1 MWKQWRQFT
10 KMIMMMKK
18 SVKTEG
24 FHALGGATRQDMT
37 LHPIPGISYVK
48 CHMYHTYYTSALLS
62 DVICIKYII
71 IGISYVRC
79 NIYVSYIMYQGTIIR
94 CYTYYTLLLS
104 NLRYHLSYTRAVK
117 RVVYII
123 YHDIANVFHMLDI
136 WFWCVNGHTYSLSH
150 TRDVSIAHCRK
161 SAILKQN

>member
-1 MWKQWRQFT
+1 MWKQWRQLT

-71 IGISYVRC
+71 LRISYVRC
-79 NIYVSYIMYQGTIIR
+79 HIYVSYIIYQGTSIR
-94 CYTYYTLLLS
+94 SYINMCHTYHTLLLS
-104 NLRYHLSYTRAVK
+104 NFRYHMCHLSYTRAVK

-123 YHDIANVFHMLDI
+123 SWHCNCFSYLGYLVHMCQ
-136 WFWCVNGHTYSLSH
+136 WSH
-150 TRDVSIAHCRK
+150 I
-161 SAILKQN
+161 